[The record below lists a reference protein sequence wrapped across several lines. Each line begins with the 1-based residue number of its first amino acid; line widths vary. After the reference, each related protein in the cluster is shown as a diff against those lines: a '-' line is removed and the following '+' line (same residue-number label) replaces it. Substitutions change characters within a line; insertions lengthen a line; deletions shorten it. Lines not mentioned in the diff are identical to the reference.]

1 MLPSIALDGLNSC
14 NEFIN
19 ITYETAVQM
28 ERIGIYP
35 RGGGGGKKKEKTK
48 KKKGE
53 GVLKE
58 NQKPMRQAGR
68 GGRTTA
74 KTEQD

>member
-35 RGGGGGKKKEKTK
+35 RGG
-48 KKKGE
+48 
-53 GVLKE
+53 L
-58 NQKPMRQAGR
+58 RQS
-68 GGRTTA
+68 
-74 KTEQD
+74 KTEDNNWERIAATNVKTEF

>member
-35 RGGGGGKKKEKTK
+35 RGGG
-48 KKKGE
+48 
-53 GVLKE
+53 L
-58 NQKPMRQAGR
+58 RQS
-68 GGRTTA
+68 
-74 KTEQD
+74 KTEDNNWERIAATNVKTEF

>member
-35 RGGGGGKKKEKTK
+35 RG
-48 KKKGE
+48 
-53 GVLKE
+53 L
-58 NQKPMRQAGR
+58 RQS
-68 GGRTTA
+68 
-74 KTEQD
+74 KTEDNNWERIAATNVKTEF